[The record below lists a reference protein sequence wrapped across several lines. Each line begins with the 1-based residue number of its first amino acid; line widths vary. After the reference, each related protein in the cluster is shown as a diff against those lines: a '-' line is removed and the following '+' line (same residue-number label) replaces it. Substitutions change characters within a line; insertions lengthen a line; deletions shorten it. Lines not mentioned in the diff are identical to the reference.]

1 MNRFRVGQK
10 VKYSLKKD
18 AVGIVEQILFVR
30 GTKRVNYLIK
40 YSDEKKQEAQFR
52 YLNSPK
58 GAKNTRFEQLKNI
71 TKNLLKI
78 ETKRMV

>member
-1 MNRFRVGQK
+1 MKQYEK
-10 VKYSLKKD
+10 L
-18 AVGIVEQILFVR
+18 L
-30 GTKRVNYLIK
+30 
-40 YSDEKKQEAQFR
+40 EKKQEAQFR

-78 ETKRMV
+78 ETKRRAKNAYVPHKH

>member
-1 MNRFRVGQK
+1 MNRFRAGQK

-40 YSDEKKQEAQFR
+40 YADEEYPVHAEGHLLEAV
-52 YLNSPK
+52 L
-58 GAKNTRFEQLKNI
+58 
-71 TKNLLKI
+71 
-78 ETKRMV
+78 

>member
-1 MNRFRVGQK
+1 MKQYEK
-10 VKYSLKKD
+10 L
-18 AVGIVEQILFVR
+18 L
-30 GTKRVNYLIK
+30 
-40 YSDEKKQEAQFR
+40 EKKQEAQFR

-78 ETKRMV
+78 ETKRRAKNAYVSQKH